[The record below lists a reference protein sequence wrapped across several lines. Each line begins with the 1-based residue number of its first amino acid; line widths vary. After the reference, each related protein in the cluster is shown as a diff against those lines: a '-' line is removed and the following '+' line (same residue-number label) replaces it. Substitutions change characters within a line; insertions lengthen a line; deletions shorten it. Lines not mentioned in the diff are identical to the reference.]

1 MSTMSGL
8 LERTS
13 RTFALSIPFLP
24 AELQRSVTV
33 AYLIFRIVD
42 TIEDEF
48 EGDVNVRAAALD
60 AISSQI
66 CHASEVLN
74 DQVES
79 LLSSM
84 PAPRDDGYVE
94 LLRNAPA
101 VLEQYQ
107 RLDGEVRMV
116 IAGHL
121 ARTAR
126 GMAQYLGRDLSGGQV
141 SDLKAYCYI
150 VAGIVGE
157 MCSSLFVVYQPE
169 LGSIEKDLQ
178 DRSAAFG
185 EGLQLVNIVRDA
197 EEDLH
202 AGRCYLPMCV
212 GRDELLVLAREDLR
226 MAHGYIQTL
235 ENASAHPGIVAFN
248 TFNAALVNLTLE
260 AIERSGAGAK
270 VTRAQVAELQKA
282 IYSRMRSGLPIA
294 DLAAVEPSAA
304 GARSWN

>member
-84 PAPRDDGYVE
+84 PAPRDDGCP
-94 LLRNAPA
+94 LRC
-101 VLEQYQ
+101 E
-107 RLDGEVRMV
+107 
-116 IAGHL
+116 
-121 ARTAR
+121 
-126 GMAQYLGRDLSGGQV
+126 
-141 SDLKAYCYI
+141 
-150 VAGIVGE
+150 
-157 MCSSLFVVYQPE
+157 
-169 LGSIEKDLQ
+169 
-178 DRSAAFG
+178 AF
-185 EGLQLVNIVRDA
+185 
-197 EEDLH
+197 
-202 AGRCYLPMCV
+202 P
-212 GRDELLVLAREDLR
+212 
-226 MAHGYIQTL
+226 
-235 ENASAHPGIVAFN
+235 
-248 TFNAALVNLTLE
+248 
-260 AIERSGAGAK
+260 
-270 VTRAQVAELQKA
+270 
-282 IYSRMRSGLPIA
+282 
-294 DLAAVEPSAA
+294 
-304 GARSWN
+304 